1 MTTNTKIT
9 NIKMTEIIR
18 VQNIQNYI
26 IEYINGDLILTPK
39 QQQPIYITEDELMLT
54 SVSGSSILEC
64 NIKNV
69 ECFPISSGRNKYAP
83 ILIDIFEMM
92 DPITIIKESTFNFK
106 LTDEDGLHGYHWY
119 PCLKL
124 SIQSKCA
131 NDTLKE
137 IIRMVKFNNC
147 SIKLCIKLKTA
158 EIIHFKN

>member
-1 MTTNTKIT
+1 
-9 NIKMTEIIR
+9 MTETIR
-18 VQNIQNYI
+18 IQNIQNYI

-69 ECFPISSGRNKYAP
+69 ECFPISSKRNKYAP

-137 IIRMVKFNNC
+137 IIRMVKFNKYTIQI
-147 SIKLCIKLKTA
+147 SIKLETD
-158 EIIHFKN
+158 EIIHFKI